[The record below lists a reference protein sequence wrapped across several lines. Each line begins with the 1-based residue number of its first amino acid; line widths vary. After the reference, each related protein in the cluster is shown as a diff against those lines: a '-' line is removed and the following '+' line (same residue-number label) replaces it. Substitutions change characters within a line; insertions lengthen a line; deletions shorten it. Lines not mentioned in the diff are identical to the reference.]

1 MPLYTFK
8 CEQCNRRVEIRRAA
22 KDLHDS
28 YGCDE
33 CGGAMKRQVKP
44 PAKAI
49 FKGKHWADK
58 S

>member
-33 CGGAMKRQVKP
+33 CGGAMKRQIRRTSRPV
-44 PAKAI
+44 
-49 FKGKHWADK
+49 FKGKHW
-58 S
+58 SE